1 MYVVPSIL
9 SADFGRLGEKEQ
21 ENNEISIRK
30 QGEGDQG
37 TMKIATFAAQITA
50 EVGDMMNRWEKEQRN

>member
-1 MYVVPSIL
+1 MLIV
-9 SADFGRLGEKEQ
+9 GEKEQ